1 MMAGLSRLVLPR
13 RMQWWV
19 LLLPMAVSGC
29 IGQPVRACE
38 IGSSR
43 CTEWT
48 VVLKTVADADSAV
61 AWFEA
66 HKWPVRKRLD
76 EIRLLYVWLPKSG
89 TEAAQAEIRAQPWLE
104 FLTDIRAVPID

>member
-1 MMAGLSRLVLPR
+1 MMVGLSRLTLPR
-13 RMQWWV
+13 RMQWWIM
-19 LLLPMAVSGC
+19 LLLMAAYGC
-29 IGQPVRACE
+29 VGQPVLACE

-48 VVLKTVADADSAV
+48 VVLKTVADTDSAV
-61 AWFEA
+61 VWFEA

-89 TEAAQAEIRAQPWLE
+89 TEAVQAEIRAQPWLQL
-104 FLTDIRAVPID
+104 LTDIRAEPQR